1 MLKHSRFAAKLRA
14 GRYAGAQHRGLRCS
28 GSVRPGAIGPGK
40 GVFADICFV
49 GRAAFIAALSLV
61 LGIFVLVELL
71 LRMGWVLG
79 FPPLFVAVSALVEGR
94 LTFMRIV
101 FMGTPDFA
109 VPSLTSLVEAG
120 NEIAL
125 VITRLDAVRGRGK
138 KLEPSPVKAKALE
151 LGLPVVEANRMT
163 PEVVEALQAAQAD
176 IFCVAAYGC
185 ILPDEVLHMA
195 PLGIVNVHASLLP
208 RWRGA
213 APIQRAIL
221 AGDEVAGVSIM
232 RIGHGVDTG
241 AYCAQASTSVAG
253 KHAEALTMEL
263 GELGGKLLADTL
275 PSLADDTAVWT
286 EQDESLVT
294 HAAKISKQEM
304 RLDPQ
309 MAALDCVRHV
319 LASSDTAPA
328 RCVIAGK
335 SVRVLDAALA
345 DVSLGEG
352 AVAVKSKRVY
362 LGLSDGAVEL
372 LEVKPDGKRAMTAS
386 AWAAGL
392 QGADL
397 TWGVLS

>member
-1 MLKHSRFAAKLRA
+1 
-14 GRYAGAQHRGLRCS
+14 
-28 GSVRPGAIGPGK
+28 
-40 GVFADICFV
+40 
-49 GRAAFIAALSLV
+49 
-61 LGIFVLVELL
+61 
-71 LRMGWVLG
+71 
-79 FPPLFVAVSALVEGR
+79 
-94 LTFMRIV
+94 
-101 FMGTPDFA
+101 
-109 VPSLTSLVEAG
+109 
-120 NEIAL
+120 
-125 VITRLDAVRGRGK
+125 
-138 KLEPSPVKAKALE
+138 
-151 LGLPVVEANRMT
+151 MT
-163 PEVVEALQAAQAD
+163 PEVVETLQAAQAD

-185 ILPDEVLHMA
+185 ILPDNVLHMA

-232 RIGHGVDTG
+232 RIGHGVDT
-241 AYCAQASTSVAG
+241 QTSTSVAG

-275 PSLADDTAVWT
+275 PSLADGTAVWT

-335 SVRVLDAALA
+335 TVRVLDAAPA

-352 AVAVKSKRVY
+352 QVLVKAKRVY
-362 LGLSDGAVEL
+362 LGLSDGTVEL
-372 LEVKPDGKRAMTAS
+372 LEVKPDGKRAMAAS
-386 AWAAGL
+386 AWATGL

-397 TWGVLS
+397 IWGVLS

>member
-1 MLKHSRFAAKLRA
+1 
-14 GRYAGAQHRGLRCS
+14 
-28 GSVRPGAIGPGK
+28 
-40 GVFADICFV
+40 
-49 GRAAFIAALSLV
+49 
-61 LGIFVLVELL
+61 
-71 LRMGWVLG
+71 
-79 FPPLFVAVSALVEGR
+79 
-94 LTFMRIV
+94 MRIV

-120 NEIAL
+120 NEIVL
-125 VITRLDAVRGRGK
+125 VVTRPDAVRGRGK

-151 LGLPVVEANRMT
+151 LGLTVI
-163 PEVVEALQAAQAD
+163 EALQAAQAD

-275 PSLADDTAVWT
+275 PSLADGTAVWT
-286 EQDESLVT
+286 DQDESLVT

-309 MAALDCVRHV
+309 MAALDCVRHL

-335 SVRVLDAALA
+335 TVRVLDAAPD
-345 DVSLGEG
+345 DVSLAEG
-352 AVAVKSKRVY
+352 QVLVKSKRVY

-372 LEVKPDGKRAMTAS
+372 LEVKPDGKRAMAAS

-392 QGADL
+392 QGAEL
-397 TWGVLS
+397 SWGVLS

>member
-1 MLKHSRFAAKLRA
+1 
-14 GRYAGAQHRGLRCS
+14 
-28 GSVRPGAIGPGK
+28 
-40 GVFADICFV
+40 
-49 GRAAFIAALSLV
+49 
-61 LGIFVLVELL
+61 
-71 LRMGWVLG
+71 
-79 FPPLFVAVSALVEGR
+79 
-94 LTFMRIV
+94 
-101 FMGTPDFA
+101 
-109 VPSLTSLVEAG
+109 
-120 NEIAL
+120 
-125 VITRLDAVRGRGK
+125 
-138 KLEPSPVKAKALE
+138 
-151 LGLPVVEANRMT
+151 
-163 PEVVEALQAAQAD
+163 
-176 IFCVAAYGC
+176 
-185 ILPDEVLHMA
+185 
-195 PLGIVNVHASLLP
+195 
-208 RWRGA
+208 
-213 APIQRAIL
+213 
-221 AGDEVAGVSIM
+221 M

-275 PSLADDTAVWT
+275 PSLADGTAVWI

-335 SVRVLDAALA
+335 TVRVLDAAAA

-352 AVAVKSKRVY
+352 QVLVKAKRVY
-362 LGLSDGAVEL
+362 LGLSDGSVEL

-397 TWGVLS
+397 IWSVLS